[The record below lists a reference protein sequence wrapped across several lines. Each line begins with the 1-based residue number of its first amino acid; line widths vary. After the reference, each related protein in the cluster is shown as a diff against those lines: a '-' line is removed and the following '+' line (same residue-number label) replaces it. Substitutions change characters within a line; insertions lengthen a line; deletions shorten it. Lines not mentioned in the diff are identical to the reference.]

1 MTNGFRQMLSFGT
14 VTPALGQKDRFHPVN
29 GTATAAGG
37 L

>member
-1 MTNGFRQMLSFGT
+1 MAKGFRQLLGFDTM
-14 VTPALGQKDRFHPVN
+14 TPALGQQVKFHPVN